1 MTARKPKSR
10 RDRLA
15 AARWRSRW
23 FPVPLGD
30 PEAVETAL
38 QRLAVAR
45 QQVAYAEDEHLADAE
60 AHLADAKAALDL
72 LVEWLE
78 LRPLKSDADVDAIIN
93 QHPATEEQKAE
104 AKEARLPEP
113 NVDIAGYNFALFL
126 ACVVGADDMTEQE
139 WRDMVDGWPRP
150 ERLKL
155 YEMVRE
161 ANTQTSYTAIPKD

>member
-1 MTARKPKSR
+1 MTARKAQSR

-30 PEAVETAL
+30 PEEVEAAL
-38 QRLAVAR
+38 RRLAAAR
-45 QQVAYAEDEHLADAE
+45 SWVDVSEDEHLADAKAKVEE
-60 AHLADAKAALDL
+60 AKTALDG

-78 LRPLKSDADVDAIIN
+78 IRPLKSDADVDALMN
-93 QHPATEEQKAE
+93 AHPATEQQKQT
-104 AKEARLPEP
+104 AKDAGLPEP
-113 NVDIAGYNFALFL
+113 AMDVDGWNFALFL
-126 ACVVGADDMTEQE
+126 GSVVGADDMTEQE
-139 WRDMVDGWPRP
+139 WRDMLEGWPRP
-150 ERLKL
+150 ERLNL